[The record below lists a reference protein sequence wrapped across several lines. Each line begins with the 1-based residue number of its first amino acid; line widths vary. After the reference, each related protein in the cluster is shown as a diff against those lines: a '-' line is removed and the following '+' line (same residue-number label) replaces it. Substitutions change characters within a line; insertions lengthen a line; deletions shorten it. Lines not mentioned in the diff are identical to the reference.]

1 MADIKSMSSIISNF
15 SKKFSQF
22 NKTENREI
30 IRKKS
35 PEKILQEKI
44 TASEN
49 ERKLK
54 LQKDFSAYLNPVTQ
68 DIESDEEFLLKAFEL
83 FRQISA
89 VTEKYSD
96 GKTHLVDIKISS
108 PICSKSEYTQKNK
121 FSFLRLWFLQKNAD
135 ADFVPVIICEDIKFY
150 LSFIKKDDY
159 EFSVFEKE
167 IMQALS

>member
-1 MADIKSMSSIISNF
+1 MQIISLFSVLLNCENF
-15 SKKFSQF
+15 F
-22 NKTENREI
+22 
-30 IRKKS
+30 
-35 PEKILQEKI
+35 
-44 TASEN
+44 
-49 ERKLK
+49 
-54 LQKDFSAYLNPVTQ
+54 
-68 DIESDEEFLLKAFEL
+68 
-83 FRQISA
+83 
-89 VTEKYSD
+89 EKYSD
-96 GKTHLVDIKISS
+96 GKTHLADIKISS